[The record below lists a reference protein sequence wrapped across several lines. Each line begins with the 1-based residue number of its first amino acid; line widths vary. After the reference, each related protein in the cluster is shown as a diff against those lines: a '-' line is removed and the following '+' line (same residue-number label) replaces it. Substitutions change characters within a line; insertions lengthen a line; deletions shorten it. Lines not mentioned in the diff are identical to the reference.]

1 MNKMLEMIDILKR
14 EALETGSL
22 TLSAEQTSRLILL
35 LETCQKTLSEQGKF
49 IEEMRRMSSA
59 GTVRDKSW

>member
-1 MNKMLEMIDILKR
+1 MNKMVEMIDILKR

-22 TLSAEQTSRLILL
+22 TLSTEQSSKLILL
-35 LETCQKTLSEQGKF
+35 LETCQKTLSEQGRF
-49 IEEMRRMSSA
+49 IEEMRKMSSG